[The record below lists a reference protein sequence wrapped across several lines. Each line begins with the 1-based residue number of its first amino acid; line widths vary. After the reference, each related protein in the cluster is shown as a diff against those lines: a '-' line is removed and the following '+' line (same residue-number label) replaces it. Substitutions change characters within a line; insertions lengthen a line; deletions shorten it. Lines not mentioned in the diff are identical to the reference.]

1 MKTWIGTWERRGPA
15 GGHFLPGT
23 TAEAAIQ
30 TEMDFSKPFLWSSRP
45 HSVSRGFRSFLASWG
60 KGGGRVAGFSVLIC
74 LFVCL
79 LFCVIAFLYFLFID
93 SFIRLL
99 ISILWLFIYLSY
111 LFVCLLSIHSYL
123 FIFHLF
129 IYSFTFH
136 VPQFAKG
143 TTKGRTRENTYS
155 RAFLFFPSLF
165 YLLFLS
171 TWILHVS
178 QSEIPK
184 KKYCVSQ
191 NQRTLFNGTRTA

>member
-60 KGGGRVAGFSVLIC
+60 KGGEGGLPVFPFYFVY
-74 LFVCL
+74 LFVCFL
-79 LFCVIAFLYFLFID
+79 KIHWLFCVFLFID

-111 LFVCLLSIHSYL
+111 LFVCLLSIQSYL

-129 IYSFTFH
+129 MVSFTYLYLFIYSFI
-136 VPQFAKG
+136 
-143 TTKGRTRENTYS
+143 N
-155 RAFLFFPSLF
+155 
-165 YLLFLS
+165 
-171 TWILHVS
+171 S
-178 QSEIPK
+178 QERRKLMNRDS
-184 KKYCVSQ
+184 
-191 NQRTLFNGTRTA
+191 